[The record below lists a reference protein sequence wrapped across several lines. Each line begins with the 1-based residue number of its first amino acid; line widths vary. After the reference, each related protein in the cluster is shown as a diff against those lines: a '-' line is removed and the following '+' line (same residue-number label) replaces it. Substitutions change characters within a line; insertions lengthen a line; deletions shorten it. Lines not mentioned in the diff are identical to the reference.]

1 MQDNN
6 YFFDNLSMN
15 SFELNNIESN
25 EFIQNNFGLETK
37 FTELLSSFSFP
48 YCSIFDKAG
57 NNDNIKNIVTIKKEI
72 ETKKRRRKK
81 GDVSISDKK
90 RKNHDKFDRDNIK
103 RKVQVHF
110 LKFLVNFINKSIL
123 EIIKKYNN
131 FNINDND
138 KNFIDKIQFKPLDYN
153 FSKNITSASFNSL
166 KSKNIK
172 EIFKENTSPKFKKY
186 NNKDIYNNIIEINK
200 DIELLLNSTYLE
212 FFKVFY
218 ESQSIINLRK
228 YGFDLDINL
237 DDIKKFDAFCE
248 EQEKDDNFEQYIN
261 RINNCIKRDFIIK
274 KFLPFRVKNES
285 DYSSK

>member
-1 MQDNN
+1 MQNNN
-6 YFFDNLSMN
+6 YFSDFSSLN
-15 SFELNNIESN
+15 SFEPNNIESN
-25 EFIQNNFGLETK
+25 EFSQYNFVDKTG
-37 FTELLSSFSFP
+37 FTELPSLFSFP
-48 YCSIFDKAG
+48 YCYKFNSAE
-57 NNDNIKNIVTIKKEI
+57 NNDNNKKEI

-131 FNINDND
+131 FKINDND
-138 KNFIDKIQFKPLDYN
+138 KNFIDKIQFKPLNYN

-248 EQEKDDNFEQYIN
+248 EQEKDDNFEQYIK
-261 RINNCIKRDFIIK
+261 RINDCIKRDFIIK
-274 KFLPFRVKNES
+274 KVFPFRVKNES

>member
-1 MQDNN
+1 MQNNN
-6 YFFDNLSMN
+6 YFSDFSSMN

-48 YCSIFDKAG
+48 DYPIFDKAG
-57 NNDNIKNIVTIKKEI
+57 NNDNNKNIVTIRKEI
-72 ETKKRRRKK
+72 ETKKRRRRK
-81 GDVSISDKK
+81 GDAKK
-90 RKNHDKFDRDNIK
+90 RKSHDKYDRDNIK

-110 LKFLVNFINKSIL
+110 LKFLVND
-123 EIIKKYNN
+123 NN
-131 FNINDND
+131 

-153 FSKNITSASFNSL
+153 FSKNITSVSFNSL

-248 EQEKDDNFEQYIN
+248 EQEKDDNFEQYIKRMN
-261 RINNCIKRDFIIK
+261 DCIKRDFIIK
-274 KFLPFRVKNES
+274 KVFPFRVKNES

>member
-6 YFFDNLSMN
+6 YFFDNLSIH

-25 EFIQNNFGLETK
+25 EFSQYNFGLETK

-48 YCSIFDKAG
+48 FCSKINNAE
-57 NNDNIKNIVTIKKEI
+57 NNDNNKKEI

-131 FNINDND
+131 FKINGND

-153 FSKNITSASFNSL
+153 FSKNITSVSFNSL

>member
-48 YCSIFDKAG
+48 DYPIFDKAG
-57 NNDNIKNIVTIKKEI
+57 NNDNNKKEI
-72 ETKKRRRKK
+72 ETKKRRKRK
-81 GDVSISDKK
+81 GDAKK
-90 RKNHDKFDRDNIK
+90 RKSHDKYDRDNIK

-166 KSKNIK
+166 KSKSIK

-218 ESQSIINLRK
+218 ESQNIINLRK

-248 EQEKDDNFEQYIN
+248 EQEKDDNFEQYIKRMN
-261 RINNCIKRDFIIK
+261 DCIKRDFIIK

>member
-6 YFFDNLSMN
+6 YFSDFSSMN

-25 EFIQNNFGLETK
+25 EFSQYNFGNETK

-57 NNDNIKNIVTIKKEI
+57 NNDNNKNIVTIKKEI
-72 ETKKRRRKK
+72 ETKKRRRRK
-81 GDVSISDKK
+81 GDAKK
-90 RKNHDKFDRDNIK
+90 RKSHDKYDRDNIK

-248 EQEKDDNFEQYIN
+248 EQEKDDNFEQYIKRMN
-261 RINNCIKRDFIIK
+261 DCIKRDFIIK
-274 KFLPFRVKNES
+274 KVFPFRVKNES